1 MSELSITVTRRDCL
15 RGGGAA
21 LAFGLPLLASG
32 AAFAAYPENDRDV
45 TFIVHAS
52 AGGGSDIFARTIVKI
67 ATSLNLVSRIPLIE
81 NRVGGSGAV
90 GYSYVAGKRG
100 NPYFLGTIAG
110 SFFTLPLLKRSPVG
124 PKDFTPVA
132 ALALDPYVL
141 SVNGKSNLH
150 TLDDIKKKGV
160 VISTAMGNTGDHVI
174 LSGMLKERL
183 GIDIRVVPYNGS
195 GEEMAAVLGSH
206 ADMMWGNP
214 TEVLPQFE
222 IGAMRPVAV
231 TTEKRL
237 KSLPNVPS
245 LKELGHPIELIQMR
259 ALVMPKG
266 VPQDAVD
273 YWVNVLKKVSDSEE
287 WRTGYIDKYLVE
299 PMFMAG
305 PELQKRVDDTS
316 QMYETHLKK
325 IGAIK

>member
-1 MSELSITVTRRDCL
+1 MRNLSINATRRECL
-15 RGGGAA
+15 LGAGA
-21 LAFGLPLLASG
+21 TLAFGVPLVASG
-32 AAFAAYPENDRDV
+32 PALAAYPENDRDV

-52 AGGGSDIFARTIVKI
+52 AGGGSDIFARTIVKV
-67 ATSLNLVSRIPLIE
+67 ATSLNLVSRIPLVE

-90 GYSYVAGKRG
+90 GYAYVAGKKG

-124 PKDFTPVA
+124 PRDFTPVA

-150 TLDDIKKKGV
+150 TLDDIKKKGI

-183 GIDIRVVPYNGS
+183 GIEIRVVPFNGS
-195 GEEMAAVLGSH
+195 GEEMASVLGGHS
-206 ADMMWGNP
+206 DMMWGNP

-222 IGAMRPVAV
+222 VGAMRPIAV
-231 TTEKRL
+231 TTATRL
-237 KSLPNVPS
+237 KSLPDVPS
-245 LKELGHPIELIQMR
+245 LRELGHDIELIQLR
-259 ALVMPKG
+259 ALVMPKD
-266 VPQDAVD
+266 VPQEAVN
-273 YWVNVLKKVSDSEE
+273 YWVDVLRKVSDSEE

-299 PMFMAG
+299 PMFVSG
-305 PELQKRVDDTS
+305 DELKKRVEDTS
-316 QMYETHLKK
+316 RMYELHLKK